1 VPALPDLQK
10 HVRDAVVL
18 SGAIGVESLLVGGRD
33 PSRRLAIHQRHYR
46 VSLTKALLE
55 RFPATVWLV
64 GSSFVTNAA
73 HEFVCTRPPSRPCIA
88 EYGETFPEFLSTR
101 SGAAEIPYLRGF
113 AELEWHLSRL
123 ALAVGIPALTIH
135 ELSRRNAA
143 TVGDAT
149 VALQPGVHYFHTDWA
164 IDELIS
170 LYLSGDAPDQFT
182 LQACGVWLE
191 IRGLRG
197 ELSMNRLPHAEF
209 TFRAALAAGKS
220 VSDAALSALEI
231 EAAFDPGAA
240 LLHLV
245 RDGLIT
251 AVHGTEGDA

>member
-1 VPALPDLQK
+1 VPALLDLQK

-18 SGAIGVESLLVGGRD
+18 SGGTGLDSLLLGGRD

-46 VSLTKALLE
+46 VSLTRALLE

-73 HEFVCTRPPSRPCIA
+73 REFGCTRPPSRPCIA

-101 SGAAEIPYLRGF
+101 SGAAETPYLRAF

-123 ALAVGIPALTIH
+123 ALAVGVPALTMH
-135 ELSRRNAA
+135 DLSRSNAV
-143 TVGDAT
+143 TVGDAA
-149 VALQPGVHYFHTDWA
+149 VALQPGVHYFYADWA
-164 IDELIS
+164 VDELIS
-170 LYLSGDAPDQFT
+170 VYLSGDAPDHFT
-182 LQACGVWLE
+182 LHARDVWLE
-191 IRGLRG
+191 IRGTRG
-197 ELSMNRLPHAEF
+197 ELSMNRLRHAEF

-220 VSDAALSALEI
+220 VSDAAHSALDI
-231 EAAFDPGAA
+231 ETAFDPGAE

-245 RDGLIT
+245 REGLVVAIHS
-251 AVHGTEGDA
+251 VEGDA